1 MLSIDP
7 GRADA
12 IRHTIWVAWMIAP
25 AEIAPPAGDCGLRE
39 RRPLDVVGAPVV
51 RRWVELDRSTP
62 AAPDLVEA
70 ASLEEGVVVTSARIG
85 A

>member
-1 MLSIDP
+1 MRSDRQS
-7 GRADA
+7 G
-12 IRHTIWVAWMIAP
+12 VAWMIAA
-25 AEIAPPAGDCGLRE
+25 AEITPPAGDSGLRE

-62 AAPDLVEA
+62 AAHDLVEP
-70 ASLEEGVVVTSARIG
+70 ASLEEGVVVTFARIG